1 MPTTCVF
8 QLDRLNPI
16 YNSGE
21 YISGRILLRTDKVKR
36 VNAVYVT
43 LEGEAK
49 VQWTMSGK
57 SETANYSGHQQY
69 LHSRTN
75 VFDNTLFRAGVHV
88 YVLTLRIPP
97 DCPSTCKGP
106 YGYIAYTISLTIDK
120 PWGFDEIFRKPITVV
135 QTLDLNF
142 NSEFALPV
150 KDENIKYLCHWPCV
164 SGPICSSLALP
175 ASGFTPLQE
184 VPFRLEVDN
193 QSPHYDIIGVEV
205 SIRQHFVFLSR
216 KPVKRNFY
224 TKTLTKELI
233 TDRTLR
239 LSKRQYESSI
249 CVPMDTPR
257 STLNTNYIV
266 FIHYTLQVKL
276 KTGCFH
282 YDTDLSVPIVVGTTP
297 LHHFRNTVHTTQ
309 PTARTTTPERQRL
322 IERVSPRPP
331 VVAEQ
336 EEEEETSLEAATD
349 DPHQSIDDDE
359 PPSYDS
365 CLPPSFSFATLAGSQ
380 QTLESHGGQH
390 VILHKIHMPKFPGF
404 STFIGRAPTQGMEDS
419 GLDMQLYRSYGSLNT
434 DQTGRSLDTFGSL
447 CGPLSEQ
454 VELEAEHEQANE
466 VQLAVQVQVEPA
478 QVHHPRARVRQSTE
492 DIQDEHLF

>member
-8 QLDRLNPI
+8 QLDRLNPV

-49 VQWTMSGK
+49 VQWSMSGK

-75 VFDNTLFRAGVHV
+75 VFDNSLFRAGVHV

-106 YGYIAYTISLTIDK
+106 YGYIAYNISLTIDK
-120 PWGFDEIFRKPITVV
+120 PWGFDEVFRKPINVV
-135 QTLDLNF
+135 QTLDLNY

-150 KDENIKYLCHWPCV
+150 KDENIKYLCHWPCI
-164 SGPICSSLALP
+164 SGPISSSLSLP

-184 VPFRLEVDN
+184 VPYRLEVDN
-193 QSPHYDIIGVEV
+193 QSPHYDIIGLEV

-224 TKTLTKELI
+224 TKTLIKEFI
-233 TDRTLR
+233 GDRTLR
-239 LSKRQYESSI
+239 LSKRLYESSI
-249 CVPMDTPR
+249 CMPLDTPR
-257 STLNTNYIV
+257 STLNPNYIV

-282 YDTDLSVPIVVGTTP
+282 YDTDLSVPITVGTIS
-297 LHHFRNTVHTTQ
+297 LQHLRDTVHVHQPVGRTPTT
-309 PTARTTTPERQRL
+309 ERRRL
-322 IERVSPRPP
+322 IERVAPRQEP
-331 VVAEQ
+331 VAE
-336 EEEEETSLEAATD
+336 E
-349 DPHQSIDDDE
+349 SIGEDEPGPADRDIRQAVEDDE

-380 QTLESHGGQH
+380 QTLESNH
-390 VILHKIHMPKFPGF
+390 VGVLQRIQLPKFPGF
-404 STFIGRAPTQGMEDS
+404 TTLIGTAHQGLEDS
-419 GLDMQLYRSYGSLNT
+419 GLDMHFYRSYGSLGT
-434 DQTGRSLDTFGSL
+434 DRTRCSLDTFGSI
-447 CGPLSEQ
+447 CDPLSEDVEHQENQSDDEREPSGQTSQCLQ
-454 VELEAEHEQANE
+454 VFGQTPVAETHG
-466 VQLAVQVQVEPA
+466 L
-478 QVHHPRARVRQSTE
+478 
-492 DIQDEHLF
+492 QDEHLF

>member
-8 QLDRLNPI
+8 QLDRLNPV

-36 VNAVYVT
+36 VNGAFDKSFRLMEYMVICSQFTAVYVT

-49 VQWTMSGK
+49 VQWSMSGK
-57 SETANYSGHQQY
+57 SETANYSGYQQY

-75 VFDNTLFRAGVHV
+75 VFDNSLFRAGVHV

-97 DCPSTCKGP
+97 DCPSTCRGP
-106 YGYIAYTISLTIDK
+106 YGYIAYNISLTIDK
-120 PWGFDEIFRKPITVV
+120 PWGFDEVFRKPIQVV
-135 QTLDLNF
+135 QTLDLNY

-150 KDENIKYLCHWPCV
+150 KDENIKYLCHWPCI
-164 SGPICSSLALP
+164 SGPISFTLVLP

-184 VPFRLEVDN
+184 VPFQLEVDN

-205 SIRQHFVFLSR
+205 AIKQHFVFLSR

-224 TKTLTKELI
+224 TKTIIKELI

-257 STLNTNYIV
+257 STLNPNYIV

-276 KTGCFH
+276 KTGYFH
-282 YDTDLSVPIVVGTTP
+282 YDTDLSVPITVGTTS
-297 LHHFRNTVHTTQ
+297 LHHLRNSVHTQQ
-309 PTARTTTPERQRL
+309 PGRRTRTSERQRF
-322 IERVSPRPP
+322 IERVEPCQPDVS
-331 VVAEQ
+331 
-336 EEEEETSLEAATD
+336 EETGGEVEAETAND
-349 DPHQSIDDDE
+349 EPHQAIGNDE

-380 QTLESHGGQH
+380 QTLESNHAVMLQR
-390 VILHKIHMPKFPGF
+390 IHLPKFPGF
-404 STFIGRAPTQGMEDS
+404 STLICTASPHVLEDS
-419 GLDMQLYRSYGSLNT
+419 GMEMRLFTSYGSLNT
-434 DQTGRSLDTFGSL
+434 DHTSRSLDTFGSL
-447 CGPLSEQ
+447 CGPLSEHVDEQ
-454 VELEAEHEQANE
+454 EVEESE
-466 VQLAVQVQVEPA
+466 
-478 QVHHPRARVRQSTE
+478 PRARISNVE
-492 DIQDEHLF
+492 ELQDEHLF

>member
-8 QLDRLNPI
+8 QLDRLNPV

-49 VQWTMSGK
+49 VQWSMSGK

-120 PWGFDEIFRKPITVV
+120 PWGFDEVFRKPINVV
-135 QTLDLNF
+135 QTLDLNY
-142 NSEFALPV
+142 NTEFALPV
-150 KDENIKYLCHWPCV
+150 KDENLKYLCHWPCI
-164 SGPICSSLALP
+164 SGPICSTLALP

-205 SIRQHFVFLSR
+205 SIKQHFVFLSR

-224 TKTLTKELI
+224 TKTLVKELI
-233 TDRTLR
+233 SDRTLR

-257 STLNTNYIV
+257 STLNPNYIV
-266 FIHYTLQVKL
+266 FLHYTLQVKL
-276 KTGCFH
+276 KTGYFH
-282 YDTDLSVPIVVGTTP
+282 YDTDLSVPIIVGTTS
-297 LHHFRNTVHTTQ
+297 LQHLRDSVHTQQ
-309 PTARTTTPERQRL
+309 PVRRTPTPERQRL
-322 IERVSPRPP
+322 IERVTPRPP
-331 VVAEQ
+331 PL
-336 EEEEETSLEAATD
+336 EEESAGEADAATD
-349 DPHQSIDDDE
+349 EPHQAIEDDE

-380 QTLESHGGQH
+380 QTLGSNHAVVLQR
-390 VILHKIHMPKFPGF
+390 IHLPKFPGF
-404 STFIGRAPTQGMEDS
+404 STLIGTAPAHGMEDS
-419 GLDMQLYRSYGSLNT
+419 GLDMHMYRSYGSLNT
-434 DQTGRSLDTFGSL
+434 DHTGRSLDTFGSL
-447 CGPLSEQ
+447 CGPLSEH
-454 VELEAEHEQANE
+454 VEEREPEAEEEAE
-466 VQLAVQVQVEPA
+466 VVDVTA
-478 QVHHPRARVRQSTE
+478 QVHRPVPRARVAEIEEELE
-492 DIQDEHLF
+492 DEDLF

>member
-8 QLDRLNPI
+8 QLDRLNPV

-49 VQWTMSGK
+49 VQWSMSGK

-75 VFDNTLFRAGVHV
+75 VFDNSLFRAGVHV

-106 YGYIAYTISLTIDK
+106 YGYIAYNISLTIDK
-120 PWGFDEIFRKPITVV
+120 PWGFDEVFRKPINVV
-135 QTLDLNF
+135 QTLDLNY

-150 KDENIKYLCHWPCV
+150 KDENIKYLCHWPCI
-164 SGPICSSLALP
+164 SGPISSSLSLP

-184 VPFRLEVDN
+184 VPYRLEVDN
-193 QSPHYDIIGVEV
+193 QSPHYDIIGLEV

-224 TKTLTKELI
+224 TKTLVKEFI
-233 TDRTLR
+233 GDRTLR
-239 LSKRQYESSI
+239 LSKRLYESSI
-249 CVPMDTPR
+249 CMPLDTPR
-257 STLNTNYIV
+257 STLNPNYIV
-266 FIHYTLQVKL
+266 FIHYTLQIKL

-282 YDTDLSVPIVVGTTP
+282 YDTDLSVPIIVGTTS
-297 LHHFRNTVHTTQ
+297 LQHLRDTVHVHQ
-309 PTARTTTPERQRL
+309 PVGRTPTPERRRL
-322 IERVSPRPP
+322 IERVVPRQEP
-331 VVAEQ
+331 VAE
-336 EEEEETSLEAATD
+336 ESIGEDEAGPAVRD
-349 DPHQSIDDDE
+349 IRQAIEDDE

-380 QTLESHGGQH
+380 QTLESNH
-390 VILHKIHMPKFPGF
+390 VGVLQRIQLPKFPGF
-404 STFIGRAPTQGMEDS
+404 TTLLGTAHQGLEDS
-419 GLDMQLYRSYGSLNT
+419 GLDMHLYRSYGSLGT
-434 DQTGRSLDTFGSL
+434 DPTGCSLETFGSI
-447 CGPLSEQ
+447 CGPLSEDVEQQENQSDDERRPSAQTSQSLQ
-454 VELEAEHEQANE
+454 VLSRT
-466 VQLAVQVQVEPA
+466 AVVET
-478 QVHHPRARVRQSTE
+478 HGL
-492 DIQDEHLF
+492 QDEHLF